1 MPKALRQRNSN
12 DKKNPD
18 QDSKKRKAVEGRKDK
33 SAASKKAKRPTVKPP
48 RPPAHQK
55 RDGICWARK
64 TNGSI
69 CNEKWAKN
77 QFIPYCNYHLQKG
90 DGAVKVVQHPDPM
103 HGKILVARYPLPRG
117 YQLVYWGKRE
127 RITAAN
133 EKNDDRQIHFFLNDF
148 TQYGVIDP
156 TDCPGCVMQFAAS
169 PGKGEYP
176 TLHTTSNHFGTTTSE
191 MCGRSYQLI
200 RDVKTNEQVAHSY
213 GNEWFEGRGIKR
225 QDVSCVKYPLPKR
238 PIAPK
243 ALQKIAERKR
253 KEKEKLKKQ
262 LQLEDAKRKKEE
274 EKKLKIA
281 SRERALRMRRR
292 KLMNRSIA

>member
-1 MPKALRQRNSN
+1 MVINL
-12 DKKNPD
+12 
-18 QDSKKRKAVEGRKDK
+18 
-33 SAASKKAKRPTVKPP
+33 
-48 RPPAHQK
+48 
-55 RDGICWARK
+55 
-64 TNGSI
+64 
-69 CNEKWAKN
+69 
-77 QFIPYCNYHLQKG
+77 FIG
-90 DGAVKVVQHPDPM
+90 
-103 HGKILVARYPLPRG
+103 
-117 YQLVYWGKRE
+117 GKRE

-176 TLHTTSNHFGTTTSE
+176 TLHTTSNHFGTTTSQ

-253 KEKEKLKKQ
+253 KGKGKIEKTTSVGRCKTKKGS
-262 LQLEDAKRKKEE
+262 KK
-274 EKKLKIA
+274 KKLKIA

-292 KLMNRSIA
+292 KLMNRIYCLRKKTKKEFS